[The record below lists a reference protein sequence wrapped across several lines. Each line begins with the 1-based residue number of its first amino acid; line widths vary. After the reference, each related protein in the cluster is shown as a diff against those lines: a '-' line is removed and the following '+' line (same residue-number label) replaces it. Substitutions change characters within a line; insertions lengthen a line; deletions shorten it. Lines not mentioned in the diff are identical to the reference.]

1 MAAASVP
8 ELRQMESPVESR
20 VLEPLDIR
28 LWHGPIPAETVT
40 QGTAALEA
48 GKILY
53 APKLRFELSYAE
65 RRALAPKCLD
75 GKSKNVSFDA
85 GAGVPQGT
93 RHQGAELDEL
103 TRVMKRYCAWAAD
116 LVTALCPSYAGHLT
130 VGFTSFRPIEIAG
143 HGKSRQPGDN
153 RLHVDAFP
161 SRPTHG
167 ARILRVFSN
176 VNPVTQRIWRVGEGF
191 ENVAARFVP
200 RIRGRLPG
208 EFSLLGFLRVVKS
221 CRSGYD
227 HYMLG
232 IHDRMKADRN
242 YQVQIAQTE
251 IGFPPGATWICFTDS
266 VSHAVMSGQ
275 FAFEQ
280 TFYLPVDAME
290 DPERSPLRIL
300 ERLAGR
306 ALVNSTPHPAIAQA
320 AP

>member
-1 MAAASVP
+1 
-8 ELRQMESPVESR
+8 
-20 VLEPLDIR
+20 
-28 LWHGPIPAETVT
+28 VT

-103 TRVMKRYCAWAAD
+103 TRVLKRYCAWASD
-116 LVTALCPSYAGHLT
+116 LMTALCPSYADHLT
-130 VGFTSFRPIEIAG
+130 IGFTSFRPIEIAG
-143 HGKSRQPGDN
+143 HGARWQPGDQ

-161 SRPTHG
+161 SRPTDG

-176 VNPVTQRIWRVGEGF
+176 VNPVTQRVWRVGEGF
-191 ENVAARFVP
+191 ENVAARFAP
-200 RIRGRLPG
+200 RIRGPLPG
-208 EFSLLGFLRVVKS
+208 AFSLLGFARMVKGR
-221 CRSGYD
+221 RSGYD

-242 YQVQIAQTE
+242 YQAQVAQCE
-251 IGFPPGATWICFTDS
+251 IEFPPGATWICFTDS

-280 TFYLPVDAME
+280 TFYLPVTAME

-306 ALVNSTPHPAIAQA
+306 ALVSSTPHPVAVRA
-320 AP
+320 AL